1 MKMKATFK
9 NCYGLEDFT
18 LEEIKF
24 DAQNSKAII
33 YAPNGVMKSSF
44 SKVLDNISRKKKTVD
59 RIFTEKKSEYTVE
72 YYSSIYSD
80 TSKLKKKDQPNIYVI
95 NSFDEKFE
103 AYSDSVATI
112 LADDEIRKKYDDIH
126 GAYSADIDSFINV
139 FVSHTS
145 LTQEQIRI
153 QLCNDFDLNIDVD
166 WETIIE
172 KLLEKELE
180 ILPHGEF
187 ADIKYDQLFNTY
199 TEKILTDPLFQEKI
213 QKYIDIYEELVKRS
227 NLLSL
232 QFDDYNASEF
242 GKTVEKTKLFS
253 ANHQILLS
261 DGTVIS
267 DISAWN
273 TLVKDEIQQINDTPE
288 LSSIHA
294 SISKMINGNAASRV
308 LKDLIK
314 DNKGIIKYLNNL
326 SYAKKS
332 IWMTY
337 LNAESFNLNT
347 LNTSIKT
354 KKKEIDALL
363 EEVDKQQAQW
373 ERVVDVFK
381 KRFHAP
387 FKVNIKNPRRV
398 MLNDEPAR
406 LTFTYVRGAEEREKT
421 KEELMECLSVGEKR
435 ALYLLQVL
443 FDLEKI
449 KDIADKTGQKQLV
462 IADDIADSFDYSNKY
477 AIIEYLSELSD
488 NKMIDLLILTHNFD
502 FYRTV
507 SSRLDIKYNMC
518 FVAQK
523 EANGKIVMSKFQYK
537 KDFFNVGIIE
547 KIRPGELCD
556 DELARTFISA
566 IPFCR
571 NVCEY
576 TDNTDLQSFL
586 TGMLHVK
593 LNTDSIT
600 IADCWTKLKETFN
613 LKDLDSPYATDKWI
627 DLVFKMADN
636 ICTESAAGVSL
647 TNKITL
653 SIAIRLKAEF
663 FLRNILVNNSIDI
676 MCDAYQTRIW
686 AKRAHSLLSDDEK
699 VVISEVLLITPE
711 SIHVNA
717 FMYEPLIDIPNYQLI
732 ELYQNCKLLGAKC

>member
-1 MKMKATFK
+1 MKATFK

-44 SKVLDNISRKKKTVD
+44 SKVLDDISRKKKPVD
-59 RIFTEKKSEYTVE
+59 RIFSERQSSYTVE
-72 YYSSIYSD
+72 YYSAIYTD
-80 TSKLKKKDQPNIYVI
+80 TKKPKKTEQPNIYVI

-112 LADDEIRKKYDDIH
+112 LADDEIRKKYDTIH
-126 GAYSADIDSFINV
+126 GAYSAEIDSLINV
-139 FVSHTS
+139 FKSHTTFKDEEIRTQICHDFG
-145 LTQEQIRI
+145 LT
-153 QLCNDFDLNIDVD
+153 IDAD
-166 WETIIE
+166 WEMIIE
-172 KLLEKELE
+172 KLVEAQAGVTT
-180 ILPHGEF
+180 HGEF
-187 ADIKYDQLFNTY
+187 ADIKYDQLFNSY
-199 TEKILTDPLFQEKI
+199 TEKVLNDPIFQEKI
-213 QKYIDIYEELVKRS
+213 QQYIDTYGKLVKRS
-227 NLLSL
+227 KLLSL

-242 GKTVEKTKLFS
+242 GKTIEKTKLFS
-253 ANHQILLS
+253 AKHRIVLS
-261 DGTVIS
+261 NGTEIA
-267 DISAWN
+267 DIASWN
-273 TLVKDEIQQINDTPE
+273 TLIQDEIKQINDTPE
-288 LSSIHA
+288 LASIHA
-294 SISKMINGNAASRV
+294 SMSKMINSNGASRV

-314 DNKGIIKYLNNL
+314 EHRGIIKYLNNL
-326 SYAKKS
+326 SDTKKS

-337 LNAESFNLNT
+337 LNAESFDIVSLSA
-347 LNTSIKT
+347 SIKT

-363 EEVDKQQAQW
+363 IEVDKQQAQW

-387 FKVNIKNPRRV
+387 FKVDIQNPRRV

-406 LTFTYVRGAEEREKT
+406 LTFTYVRGTETREKT
-421 KEELMECLSVGEKR
+421 KEELMACLSVGEKR

-443 FDLEKI
+443 FDLERI

-502 FYRTV
+502 FYRTI

-523 EANGKIVMSKFQYK
+523 EADGRITMSKFQYK

-547 KIRPGELCD
+547 KIRPGKLSDEEL
-556 DELARTFISA
+556 LRTFIAA

-576 TDNTDLQSFL
+576 TAKTPLRDFL
-586 TGMLHVK
+586 TGILHVK
-593 LNTDSIT
+593 LNTDTVT
-600 IADCWTKLKETFN
+600 IADCWAQLKNDFS
-613 LKDLDSPYATDKWI
+613 LKDLSCSCSTNKWI
-627 DLVFKMADN
+627 DTVYQMADN
-636 ICTESAAGVSL
+636 ICSESATGVSL
-647 TNKITL
+647 INKITL
-653 SIAIRLKAEF
+653 SIAIRLRAEF
-663 FLRNILVNNSIDI
+663 FLRDVLISNGIDI
-676 MCDAYQTRIW
+676 ICESNQTREW
-686 AKRAHSLLSDDEK
+686 ANRANDKLSDKDK
-699 VVISEVLLITPE
+699 LVISEVLLITPE

-732 ELYQNCKLLGAKC
+732 DLYKNCKLLGTT

>member
-1 MKMKATFK
+1 MKATFK

-44 SKVLDNISRKKKTVD
+44 SKVLDDISRKKKPVD
-59 RIFTEKKSEYTVE
+59 RIFSERQSSYTVE
-72 YYSSIYSD
+72 YYSATYSD
-80 TSKLKKKDQPNIYVI
+80 TKKLKKTEQPNIYVI

-112 LADDEIRKKYDDIH
+112 LADDEIRKKYDAIH
-126 GAYSADIDSFINV
+126 GAYSAEIDSLINV
-139 FVSHTS
+139 FKLHTS
-145 LTQEQIRI
+145 FKEEEIRTQICHDFGLT
-153 QLCNDFDLNIDVD
+153 IDAD
-166 WETIIE
+166 WEVIIE
-172 KLLEKELE
+172 KLLKVQEEVT
-180 ILPHGEF
+180 PHGEL
-187 ADIKYDQLFNTY
+187 ADIKYDQLFNSY
-199 TEKILTDPLFQEKI
+199 TEKILNDPVFQDKI
-213 QKYIDIYEELVKRS
+213 QQYIETYGKLVKS
-227 NLLSL
+227 SKLLSL

-242 GKTVEKTKLFS
+242 GKTIEKTKLFS
-253 ANHQILLS
+253 AKHRIVLS
-261 DGTVIS
+261 NGTEIS
-267 DISAWN
+267 DIASWN
-273 TLVKDEIQQINDTPE
+273 TLIQNEIKQINETPE
-288 LSSIHA
+288 LASIHA
-294 SISKMINGNAASRV
+294 SMSRMINGNVASRV

-314 DNKGIIKYLNNL
+314 ENRGIIKYLNNL
-326 SYAKKS
+326 CDTKKS

-337 LNAESFNLNT
+337 LGAESFDISSLSA
-347 LNTSIKT
+347 SIKT

-363 EEVDKQQAQW
+363 LEVDKQQAQW

-387 FKVNIKNPRRV
+387 FKVDIQNPRRV

-406 LTFTYVRGAEEREKT
+406 LTFTYVRGTETREKT
-421 KEELMECLSVGEKR
+421 KEELMACLSVGEKR

-443 FDLEKI
+443 FDLERI

-502 FYRTV
+502 FYRTI

-523 EANGKIVMSKFQYK
+523 EADGRITMSKFQYK

-547 KIRPGELCD
+547 KIRPGKLSDEEL
-556 DELARTFISA
+556 LRTFIAA

-576 TDNTDLQSFL
+576 TAKTPLRDFL
-586 TGMLHVK
+586 TGILHVK
-593 LNTDSIT
+593 LNTDTVT
-600 IADCWTKLKETFN
+600 IADCWAQLRNDFSLN
-613 LKDLDSPYATDKWI
+613 DLSCSCSTNKWI
-627 DLVFKMADN
+627 DTVYQMADN
-636 ICTESAAGVSL
+636 ICSESATGVSL
-647 TNKITL
+647 INKITL

-663 FLRNILVNNSIDI
+663 FLRDVLVSNGIDI
-676 MCDAYQTRIW
+676 ICESNQTREW
-686 AKRAHSLLSDDEK
+686 ANRANDKLSDKDK
-699 VVISEVLLITPE
+699 LIISEVLLITPE

-732 ELYQNCKLLGAKC
+732 DLYKNCKLLGTT

>member
-1 MKMKATFK
+1 MKATFK

-44 SKVLDNISRKKKTVD
+44 SKVLDDISRKKKTVD
-59 RIFTEKKSEYTVE
+59 RIFTERKSSYTVE
-72 YYSSIYSD
+72 YYSSVYSD
-80 TSKLKKKDQPNIYVI
+80 TTKLKKKDQPNIYVI

-112 LADDEIRKKYDDIH
+112 LADDEIRKKYDAIH
-126 GAYSADIDSFINV
+126 GAYSTEIDSLISV
-139 FVSHTS
+139 FKSHTS
-145 LTQEQIRI
+145 LNEEQIRI
-153 QLCNDFDLNIDVD
+153 QLCNDFGLTIDAN
-166 WETIIE
+166 WEVIIE
-172 KLLEKELE
+172 KLLEVRPEV
-180 ILPHGEF
+180 LPHGEF
-187 ADIKYDQLFNTY
+187 ADIKYDQLFNSY
-199 TEKILTDPLFQEKI
+199 TEKILTDPVFQEKI
-213 QKYIDIYEELVKRS
+213 QQYIETYERLVKRS
-227 NLLSL
+227 KLLSL

-242 GKTVEKTKLFS
+242 GKTIEKTKLFS
-253 ANHQILLS
+253 ARHQILLS
-261 DGTVIS
+261 NGTIIS
-267 DISAWN
+267 DISSWN
-273 TLVKDEIQQINDTPE
+273 TIIQDEIKQINDTPE

-294 SISKMINGNAASRV
+294 SMSKMINGNIASRV

-314 DNKGIIKYLNNL
+314 ENRGIIKHLNNL
-326 SYAKKS
+326 PNTKKS

-337 LNAESFNLNT
+337 LSTESFDIST
-347 LNTSIKT
+347 LNASIKT

-387 FKVNIKNPRRV
+387 FKVDIQNPRRV

-406 LTFTYVRGAEEREKT
+406 LTFTYVRGGEECEKT

-443 FDLEKI
+443 FDLERI

-518 FVAQK
+518 FIAQK
-523 EANGKIVMSKFQYK
+523 EADGRISMSQFHYK
-537 KDFFNVGIIE
+537 KDFFSVGIIE
-547 KIRPGELCD
+547 KIRDGNLSD
-556 DELARTFISA
+556 DETLLRTFISA

-576 TDNTDLQSFL
+576 TAKTSLQDYL

-593 LNTDSIT
+593 LTTDSIT
-600 IADCWTKLKETFN
+600 IEDCWEQLK
-613 LKDLDSPYATDKWI
+613 KDFSLNDLLCSYATDKWTNA
-627 DLVFKMADN
+627 VFAMADN
-636 ICTESAAGVSL
+636 ICKEAATGVSL
-647 TNKITL
+647 INKITL

-663 FLRNILVNNSIDI
+663 FLRDILVSNEIDI
-676 MCDAYQTRIW
+676 MCNSNQTRTW
-686 AKRAHSLLSDDEK
+686 ATRAKSHLSDEEK
-699 VVISEVLLITPE
+699 LVISDVLLITPE

-732 ELYQNCKLLGAKC
+732 ELYKSCKLLGTT

>member
-337 LNAESFNLNT
+337 LNEESFNLNT

-699 VVISEVLLITPE
+699 LVISEVLLITPE

>member
-1 MKMKATFK
+1 MKATFK

-44 SKVLDNISRKKKTVD
+44 SKVMDDISRKKKPVD
-59 RIFTEKKSEYTVE
+59 RIFSERQSSYTVE
-72 YYSSIYSD
+72 YYSATYSD
-80 TSKLKKKDQPNIYVI
+80 TKKLKKTEQPDIYVI

-112 LADDEIRKKYDDIH
+112 LADDEIRKKYDAIH
-126 GAYSADIDSFINV
+126 GAYSAEIDSLINV
-139 FVSHTS
+139 FKSHTS
-145 LTQEQIRI
+145 FKDEEIRTQICHDFGLT
-153 QLCNDFDLNIDVD
+153 IDAD
-166 WETIIE
+166 WEVIIE
-172 KLLEKELE
+172 KLVKAQAEVTA
-180 ILPHGEF
+180 HGEF
-187 ADIKYDQLFNTY
+187 ADIKYDQLFNSY
-199 TEKILTDPLFQEKI
+199 TEKILNDPVFQEKI
-213 QKYIDIYEELVKRS
+213 QQYIDTYEKLVKS
-227 NLLSL
+227 SKLLSL

-242 GKTVEKTKLFS
+242 GKTIEKTKLFS
-253 ANHQILLS
+253 ANHRIVLS
-261 DGTVIS
+261 NGIEIS
-267 DISAWN
+267 DIASWN
-273 TLVKDEIQQINDTPE
+273 ALIQNEIKQINETPE
-288 LSSIHA
+288 LASIHA
-294 SISKMINGNAASRV
+294 SMSKMINGNVASRV

-314 DNKGIIKYLNNL
+314 ENRGIIKYLNNL
-326 SYAKKS
+326 GGTKKS

-337 LNAESFNLNT
+337 LSADSFDIST
-347 LNTSIKT
+347 LSASIKT

-363 EEVDKQQAQW
+363 LEVDKQQVQW

-387 FKVNIKNPRRV
+387 FKVDIQNPRRV

-406 LTFTYVRGAEEREKT
+406 LTFTYIRGTETREKT
-421 KEELMECLSVGEKR
+421 KEELMACLSVGEKR

-443 FDLEKI
+443 FDLERI
-449 KDIADKTGQKQLV
+449 KDIADKTGRKQLV

-502 FYRTV
+502 FYRTI

-523 EANGKIVMSKFQYK
+523 EADGRITMSKFQYK

-547 KIRPGELCD
+547 KIRPGKLSDEEL
-556 DELARTFISA
+556 LRTFIAA

-576 TDNTDLQSFL
+576 TAKTPLRDFL
-586 TGMLHVK
+586 TGILHVK
-593 LNTDSIT
+593 LNTDTVT
-600 IADCWTKLKETFN
+600 IADCWAQLKNDFS
-613 LKDLDSPYATDKWI
+613 LKDLSCSCSTNKWI
-627 DLVFKMADN
+627 DTVYQMADN
-636 ICTESAAGVSL
+636 ICSESATGVSL
-647 TNKITL
+647 INKITL
-653 SIAIRLKAEF
+653 SIAIRLRAEF
-663 FLRNILVNNSIDI
+663 FLRDVLISNGIDI
-676 MCDAYQTRIW
+676 ICESNQTREW
-686 AKRAHSLLSDDEK
+686 ANRANDKLSDKDK
-699 VVISEVLLITPE
+699 LVISEVLLITPE

-732 ELYQNCKLLGAKC
+732 DLYKNCKLLGTT

>member
-1 MKMKATFK
+1 MKATFK

-44 SKVLDNISRKKKTVD
+44 SKVLDDISRKKKTVD
-59 RIFTEKKSEYTVE
+59 RIFTERKSSYTVE
-72 YYSSIYSD
+72 YYSATYSD
-80 TSKLKKKDQPNIYVI
+80 AKKLKKNEQPNIYVI

-112 LADDEIRKKYDDIH
+112 LADDEIRKKYDTIH
-126 GAYSADIDSFINV
+126 GAYSVEIDSLINV
-139 FVSHTS
+139 FKSHTS
-145 LTQEQIRI
+145 FKEEEIRTQI
-153 QLCNDFDLNIDVD
+153 CNDFGLTIDAD
-166 WETIIE
+166 WEVIIE
-172 KLLEKELE
+172 RLVEAQAEVTS
-180 ILPHGEF
+180 HGEF
-187 ADIKYDQLFNTY
+187 AEIKYDQLFNSY
-199 TEKILTDPLFQEKI
+199 TEKILNDPVFQEKI
-213 QKYIDIYEELVKRS
+213 QQYIETYGELVKRS
-227 NLLSL
+227 KLLSL

-242 GKTVEKTKLFS
+242 GKTIEKTKLFS
-253 ANHQILLS
+253 ANHKIVLS
-261 DGTVIS
+261 NGTEIS
-267 DISAWN
+267 DIASLHA
-273 TLVKDEIQQINDTPE
+273 VIQKEIQQINDTPE

-294 SISKMINGNAASRV
+294 SISKMINGNVASRV

-314 DNKGIIKYLNNL
+314 ENRGIIKYLSNI
-326 SYAKKS
+326 SKVKKS

-337 LNAESFNLNT
+337 LSAESFDIDALS
-347 LNTSIKT
+347 TSIKT

-363 EEVDKQQAQW
+363 VEVDKQQAQW

-387 FKVNIKNPRRV
+387 FKVDIQNPRRV
-398 MLNDEPAR
+398 VLNDEPAR
-406 LTFTYVRGAEEREKT
+406 LTFTYVRGTDSRQKT

-443 FDLEKI
+443 FDLERI

-477 AIIEYLSELSD
+477 AIIEYLSELSN

-502 FYRTV
+502 FYRTI
-507 SSRLDIKYNMC
+507 SSRLDIKYSMC

-523 EANGKIVMSKFQYK
+523 EADGRITMSNFQYK
-537 KDFFNVGIIE
+537 KDFFNVGIID
-547 KIRPGELCD
+547 KIRPGNLSIEEL
-556 DELARTFISA
+556 LRTFISA

-576 TDNTDLQSFL
+576 TANNSWRDFL
-586 TGMLHVK
+586 TGILHVK
-593 LNTDSIT
+593 LNTDTVT
-600 IADCWTKLKETFN
+600 IADCWAQLKNDFSLN
-613 LKDLDSPYATDKWI
+613 DLSGSCSTDKWI
-627 DLVFKMADN
+627 DAVYKAADN
-636 ICTESAAGVSL
+636 ICNETATGVSL
-647 TNKITL
+647 INKITL

-663 FLRNILVNNSIDI
+663 FLRDVLVSNGIDI
-676 MCDAYQTRIW
+676 MCANSQTREW
-686 AKRAHSLLSDDEK
+686 ANRANACRLSDKDK
-699 VVISEVLLITPE
+699 AVISDVLLITPE

-717 FMYEPLIDIPNYQLI
+717 FMYEPLIDIPNYQLTD
-732 ELYQNCKLLGAKC
+732 LYQSCKGLGML

>member
-1 MKMKATFK
+1 MKATFK

-44 SKVLDNISRKKKTVD
+44 SKVLDDISRKKKPVD
-59 RIFTEKKSEYTVE
+59 RIFSERQSSYTVE
-72 YYSSIYSD
+72 YYSTIYTD
-80 TSKLKKKDQPNIYVI
+80 TKRPKKTEQPNIYVI

-112 LADDEIRKKYDDIH
+112 LADDEIRKKYDTIH
-126 GAYSADIDSFINV
+126 GAYSAEIASLINV
-139 FVSHTS
+139 FKLRTS
-145 LTQEQIRI
+145 FKDEELRAQICCDFGLT
-153 QLCNDFDLNIDVD
+153 IDAD
-166 WETIIE
+166 WEVIIE
-172 KLLEKELE
+172 KLLEVQEE
-180 ILPHGEF
+180 VTPHGEF
-187 ADIKYDQLFNTY
+187 ADIKYDELFNSY
-199 TEKILTDPLFQEKI
+199 TEKVLNNPVFQEKI
-213 QKYIDIYEELVKRS
+213 QQYIETYGKLVKRS
-227 NLLSL
+227 KLLSL

-242 GKTVEKTKLFS
+242 GKTIEKTKLFS
-253 ANHQILLS
+253 AKHRIVLS
-261 DGTVIS
+261 NGTEIA
-267 DISAWN
+267 DIASWN
-273 TLVKDEIQQINDTPE
+273 TLIQDEIKQINDTPE
-288 LSSIHA
+288 LASIHA
-294 SISKMINGNAASRV
+294 SMSKMINSNGASRV

-314 DNKGIIKYLNNL
+314 EHRGIIKYLNNL
-326 SYAKKS
+326 SDTKKS

-337 LNAESFNLNT
+337 LSAESFDIGSLSA
-347 LNTSIKT
+347 SIKT

-363 EEVDKQQAQW
+363 IEVDKQQAQW

-387 FKVNIKNPRRV
+387 FKVDIQNPRRV

-406 LTFTYVRGAEEREKT
+406 LTFTYVRGTETREKT
-421 KEELMECLSVGEKR
+421 KEELMACLSVGEKR

-443 FDLEKI
+443 FDLERI

-502 FYRTV
+502 FYRTI

-523 EANGKIVMSKFQYK
+523 EADGRITMSKFQYK

-547 KIRPGELCD
+547 KIRPGKLSDEEL
-556 DELARTFISA
+556 LRTFIAA

-576 TDNTDLQSFL
+576 TAQIPLRDFL
-586 TGMLHVK
+586 TGILHVK
-593 LNTDSIT
+593 LNTDTVT
-600 IADCWTKLKETFN
+600 IADCWAQLKNDFSLN
-613 LKDLDSPYATDKWI
+613 DLSCSCSTNKWI
-627 DLVFKMADN
+627 DTVYQMADN
-636 ICTESAAGVSL
+636 ICSESATGVSL
-647 TNKITL
+647 INKITL

-663 FLRNILVNNSIDI
+663 FLRDVLVSNGIDI
-676 MCDAYQTRIW
+676 MCESNQTREW
-686 AKRAHSLLSDDEK
+686 ATRANDKLSDKDK
-699 VVISEVLLITPE
+699 LIISEVLLITPE

-732 ELYQNCKLLGAKC
+732 DLYKKCKQLGAS

>member
-1 MKMKATFK
+1 MKATFK

-44 SKVLDNISRKKKTVD
+44 SKVMDDISRKKKPVD
-59 RIFTEKKSEYTVE
+59 RIFSERQSSYTVE
-72 YYSSIYSD
+72 YYSATYSD
-80 TSKLKKKDQPNIYVI
+80 TKKLKKTEQPDIYVI

-112 LADDEIRKKYDDIH
+112 LADDEIRKKYDAIH
-126 GAYSADIDSFINV
+126 GAYSAEIDSLINV
-139 FVSHTS
+139 FKSHTS
-145 LTQEQIRI
+145 FKDEEIRTQICHDFGLT
-153 QLCNDFDLNIDVD
+153 IDAD
-166 WETIIE
+166 WEVIIE
-172 KLLEKELE
+172 KLVKAQAEVTA
-180 ILPHGEF
+180 HGEF
-187 ADIKYDQLFNTY
+187 ADIKYDQLFNSY
-199 TEKILTDPLFQEKI
+199 TEKILNDPVFQEKI
-213 QKYIDIYEELVKRS
+213 QQYIDTYEKLVKS
-227 NLLSL
+227 SKLLSL

-242 GKTVEKTKLFS
+242 GKTIEKTKLFS
-253 ANHQILLS
+253 ANHRIVLS
-261 DGTVIS
+261 NGIEIS
-267 DISAWN
+267 DIASWN
-273 TLVKDEIQQINDTPE
+273 ALIQNEIKQINETPE
-288 LSSIHA
+288 LASIHA
-294 SISKMINGNAASRV
+294 SMSKMINGNVASRV

-314 DNKGIIKYLNNL
+314 ENRGIIKYLNNL
-326 SYAKKS
+326 GDTKKS

-337 LNAESFNLNT
+337 LSADSFDIST
-347 LNTSIKT
+347 LSASIKT

-363 EEVDKQQAQW
+363 LEVDKQQAQW

-387 FKVNIKNPRRV
+387 FKVDIQNPRRV

-406 LTFTYVRGAEEREKT
+406 LTFTYIRGTETREKT
-421 KEELMECLSVGEKR
+421 KEELMACLSVGEKR

-443 FDLEKI
+443 FDLERI
-449 KDIADKTGQKQLV
+449 KDIADKTGRKQLV

-502 FYRTV
+502 FYRTI

-523 EANGKIVMSKFQYK
+523 EADGRITMSKFQYK

-547 KIRPGELCD
+547 KIRPGKLSDEEL
-556 DELARTFISA
+556 LRTFIAA

-576 TDNTDLQSFL
+576 TAKAPLRDFL
-586 TGMLHVK
+586 TGILHVK
-593 LNTDSIT
+593 LNTDTVT
-600 IADCWTKLKETFN
+600 IADCWAQLKSDFSLN
-613 LKDLDSPYATDKWI
+613 DLSCSCSTNKWI
-627 DLVFKMADN
+627 DTVYQMADN
-636 ICTESAAGVSL
+636 ICSESATGVSL
-647 TNKITL
+647 INKITL

-663 FLRNILVNNSIDI
+663 FLRDVLVSNGIGIICESN
-676 MCDAYQTRIW
+676 QTREW
-686 AKRAHSLLSDDEK
+686 ANRANDKLSDKDK
-699 VVISEVLLITPE
+699 LVISEVLLITPE

-732 ELYQNCKLLGAKC
+732 DLYKNCKLLGTT

>member
-1 MKMKATFK
+1 MKATFK

-44 SKVLDNISRKKKTVD
+44 SKVLDDISRKKKPVD
-59 RIFTEKKSEYTVE
+59 RIFSERQSSYMVE
-72 YYSSIYSD
+72 YYSATYSD
-80 TSKLKKKDQPNIYVI
+80 TKKLKKTEQPNIYVI

-112 LADDEIRKKYDDIH
+112 LADDEIRKKYDAIH
-126 GAYSADIDSFINV
+126 GAYSAEIDSLINV
-139 FVSHTS
+139 FKLHTS
-145 LTQEQIRI
+145 FKEEELRTQICRDFGLT
-153 QLCNDFDLNIDVD
+153 IDAD
-166 WETIIE
+166 WEVIIE
-172 KLLEKELE
+172 KLLEVQEE
-180 ILPHGEF
+180 VTPHGEF
-187 ADIKYDQLFNTY
+187 ADIKYDELFNSH
-199 TEKILTDPLFQEKI
+199 TEKVLNDPVFQDKI
-213 QKYIDIYEELVKRS
+213 QQYIETYSKLVKRS
-227 NLLSL
+227 KLLSL

-242 GKTVEKTKLFS
+242 GKTIEKTKLFS
-253 ANHQILLS
+253 AKHRIVLS
-261 DGTVIS
+261 NGTEIA
-267 DISAWN
+267 DIASWN
-273 TLVKDEIQQINDTPE
+273 TLIQDEIKQINDTPE
-288 LSSIHA
+288 LASIHA
-294 SISKMINGNAASRV
+294 SMSKMINSNGASRV

-314 DNKGIIKYLNNL
+314 EHRGIIKYLNNL
-326 SYAKKS
+326 SDTKKS

-337 LNAESFNLNT
+337 LSAESFDIGSLSA
-347 LNTSIKT
+347 SIKT

-363 EEVDKQQAQW
+363 IEVDKQQAQW

-387 FKVNIKNPRRV
+387 FKVDIQNPRRV

-406 LTFTYVRGAEEREKT
+406 LTFTYVRGTETREKT
-421 KEELMECLSVGEKR
+421 KEELMACLSVGEKR

-443 FDLEKI
+443 FDLERI

-502 FYRTV
+502 FYRTI

-518 FVAQK
+518 FIAQK
-523 EANGKIVMSKFQYK
+523 EADGRITMSKFQYK

-547 KIRPGELCD
+547 KIRPGKLSDEEL
-556 DELARTFISA
+556 LRTFIAA

-576 TDNTDLQSFL
+576 TAKTPLRDFL
-586 TGMLHVK
+586 TGILHVK
-593 LNTDSIT
+593 LNTDTVT
-600 IADCWTKLKETFN
+600 IADCWTQLKNDFSLN
-613 LKDLDSPYATDKWI
+613 DLPCSCSTNKWI
-627 DLVFKMADN
+627 DTVYQMADN
-636 ICTESAAGVSL
+636 ICSESATGVSL
-647 TNKITL
+647 INKITL

-663 FLRNILVNNSIDI
+663 FLRDVLVSNGIDI
-676 MCDAYQTRIW
+676 ICESNQTREW
-686 AKRAHSLLSDDEK
+686 ANRANDKLSDKDK
-699 VVISEVLLITPE
+699 LIISEVLLITPE

-732 ELYQNCKLLGAKC
+732 DLYKKCKQLGAS

>member
-1 MKMKATFK
+1 MKATFK

-337 LNAESFNLNT
+337 LNEESFNLNT

-699 VVISEVLLITPE
+699 LVISEVLLITPE

>member
-1 MKMKATFK
+1 MKATFK

-44 SKVLDNISRKKKTVD
+44 SKVLDDISRKKKPID
-59 RIFTEKKSEYTVE
+59 RIFSERPSSYTVE
-72 YYSSIYSD
+72 YYSSTYSD
-80 TSKLKKKDQPNIYVI
+80 AKRIKKNEQPNIYVI

-112 LADDEIRKKYDDIH
+112 LADDEIRKKYDTIH
-126 GAYSADIDSFINV
+126 GAYSAEIDSLINV
-139 FVSHTS
+139 FKSHTTFKDEEIRTQICHDFG
-145 LTQEQIRI
+145 LT
-153 QLCNDFDLNIDVD
+153 IDAD
-166 WETIIE
+166 WEVIIE
-172 KLLEKELE
+172 KLVETQAEVTT
-180 ILPHGEF
+180 HGEF
-187 ADIKYDQLFNTY
+187 TDIKYDQLFNSY
-199 TEKILTDPLFQEKI
+199 TEKVLNDPIFQEKI
-213 QKYIDIYEELVKRS
+213 QQYIDTYGKLVKRS
-227 NLLSL
+227 KLLSL

-242 GKTVEKTKLFS
+242 GKTIEKTKLFS
-253 ANHQILLS
+253 AKHRIVLS
-261 DGTVIS
+261 NGTEIA
-267 DISAWN
+267 DIVSWN
-273 TLVKDEIQQINDTPE
+273 TLIQDEIKQINDTPE
-288 LSSIHA
+288 LASIHA
-294 SISKMINGNAASRV
+294 SMSKMINSNGASRV

-314 DNKGIIKYLNNL
+314 EHRGIIKYLNNL
-326 SYAKKS
+326 SDTKKS

-337 LNAESFNLNT
+337 LNAESFDIVSLSA
-347 LNTSIKT
+347 SIKT

-363 EEVDKQQAQW
+363 IEVDKQQAQW

-387 FKVNIKNPRRV
+387 FKVDIQNPRRV

-406 LTFTYVRGAEEREKT
+406 LTFTYVRGTETREKT
-421 KEELMECLSVGEKR
+421 KEELMACLSVGEKR

-443 FDLEKI
+443 FDLERI

-502 FYRTV
+502 FYRTI

-523 EANGKIVMSKFQYK
+523 EADGRITMSKFQYK

-547 KIRPGELCD
+547 KIRPGKLSDEEL
-556 DELARTFISA
+556 LRTFIAA

-576 TDNTDLQSFL
+576 TAQIPLRDFL
-586 TGMLHVK
+586 TGILHVK
-593 LNTDSIT
+593 LNTDTVT
-600 IADCWTKLKETFN
+600 IADCWAQLKNDFSLN
-613 LKDLDSPYATDKWI
+613 DLSCSCSTNKWI
-627 DLVFKMADN
+627 DTVYQMADN
-636 ICTESAAGVSL
+636 ICSESATGVSL
-647 TNKITL
+647 INKITL

-663 FLRNILVNNSIDI
+663 FLRDVLVSNSIDI
-676 MCDAYQTRIW
+676 MCESNQTREW
-686 AKRAHSLLSDDEK
+686 ATRANDKLSDKDK
-699 VVISEVLLITPE
+699 LIISEVLLITPE

-732 ELYQNCKLLGAKC
+732 DLYKKCKQLGAS